1 MDKIKLIVIV
11 GPTASGKTA
20 LSIQIAKRFG
30 GEIVSA
36 DSMQIYKGMPI
47 ASAVPTVEERSGIPH
62 HFIEILEPTHRF
74 TVADYVAKAH
84 TVIADIH
91 SRGNTPIIVGGTGLY
106 IDSLLQNISFA
117 DEVDDPVIRTALLA
131 EAEEKGIEVLYHRL
145 TEIDPK
151 AAAKLHQNDK
161 KRIIR
166 ALEVYA
172 LTGRTFT
179 EQNEASKR
187 EPSPYNETI
196 IGIRFADRQKLYD
209 RINRRVDIM
218 LENGLLDEA
227 RASLARSSSYPTASA
242 AIGHKE
248 LYGYLNGELTLEQA
262 VENLKQATRR
272 YAKRQM
278 TWFNRNEKINWI
290 DADTVDNIYDASIE
304 ILKDF

>member
-20 LSIQIAKRFG
+20 LSIKIAKQFG

-47 ASAVPTVEERSGIPH
+47 ASAVPTEEERSGIPH
-62 HFIEILEPTHRF
+62 HFIEVLEPTQRF
-74 TVADYVAKAH
+74 TVADYVSKAH
-84 TVIADIH
+84 IVIADIH
-91 SRGNTPIIVGGTGLY
+91 RRGKTPIIVGGTGLY
-106 IDSLLQNISFA
+106 IDSLLQNISFT
-117 DEVDDPVIRTALLA
+117 DEEYDPEIRTALSA
-131 EAEEKGIEVLYHRL
+131 EAEEKGIEVLYRRL

-151 AAAKLHQNDK
+151 TAARLHQNDK

-166 ALEVYA
+166 ALEVYTR
-172 LTGRTFT
+172 TGRTFT
-179 EQNEASKR
+179 EQNEASR
-187 EPSPYNETI
+187 LIESPYNATI

-218 LENGLLDEA
+218 LENGLLNEA
-227 RASLARSSSYPTASA
+227 RASLARSSRYPTASA

-278 TWFNRNEKINWI
+278 TWFNRNENIHWIN
-290 DADTVDNIYDASIE
+290 ADMVDNIYEASINV
-304 ILKDF
+304 LKEF